1 MGDIPTLDCYGF
13 PFYNDRDAHRIRVLV
28 ATLDPRPDAVDAI
41 LTSLD
46 AALSFA
52 ACYRAV
58 LNEVQSYDN
67 LVRSFSPLEVEE
79 HRTQREMRTRD
90 HGNRMSMPREVRRQ
104 HAQRAPR
111 ANMFAPPDG
120 LGVEQDDSA
129 SLADPVSVDAPRL
142 LNALA
147 SARVEAASELREL
160 RDGLDHS
167 RHAEWLRALHDA
179 ASLLV
184 RAGKAKAS
192 FWA

>member
-1 MGDIPTLDCYGF
+1 MGDIPVLDCDGF
-13 PFYNDRDAHRIRVLV
+13 PFHNDRDAHRIRVLV
-28 ATLDPRPDAVDAI
+28 AALNPRPDAVDTI
-41 LTSLD
+41 LSSLD
-46 AALSFA
+46 AALSFSA
-52 ACYRAV
+52 RYR
-58 LNEVQSYDN
+58 EVWHEVESYDR

-79 HRTQREMRTRD
+79 LRARQETFARD
-90 HGNRMSMPREVRRQ
+90 YGNRMPMPRELRRQ
-104 HAQRAPR
+104 HVRQAPS

-120 LGVEQDDSA
+120 LGVQQDDSA
-129 SLADPVSVDAPRL
+129 SLADPVSVDAPHL

-184 RAGKAKAS
+184 RAGQAKAT
-192 FWA
+192 W

>member
-1 MGDIPTLDCYGF
+1 MGDIPTLDCNGF
-13 PFYNDRDAHRIRVLV
+13 PFHNDRDAHRIRVLV
-28 ATLDPRPDAVDAI
+28 ATLDPRPDVVDVI

-52 ACYRAV
+52 ARYRAI
-58 LNEVQSYDN
+58 LNEVHSYED
-67 LVRSFSPLEVEE
+67 LIRSFSPLEVED
-79 HRTQREMRTRD
+79 RRARQEMFMRD
-90 HGNRMSMPREVRRQ
+90 HENRMSMPREVRRQ

-111 ANMFAPPDG
+111 ANIFAPPDA
-120 LGVEQDDSA
+120 LGVEQDNSA

-167 RHAEWLRALHDA
+167 LHAEWLRYLHDA

-184 RAGKAKAS
+184 RAGKAKATI
-192 FWA
+192 